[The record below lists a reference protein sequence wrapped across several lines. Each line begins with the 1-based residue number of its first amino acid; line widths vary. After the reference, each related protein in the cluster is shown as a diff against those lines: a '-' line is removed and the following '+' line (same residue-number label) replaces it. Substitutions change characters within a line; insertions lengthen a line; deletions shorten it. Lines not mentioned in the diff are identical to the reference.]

1 MAQSLPFN
9 SASSTP
15 PEPFIPVN
23 APDIRHFAIAQM
35 GVAMAMDRSAPGRP
49 LREIRVT
56 VGATENGTYTRRLTL
71 ASDTPNA
78 ADAVLRGELD
88 LSVFNPSAY
97 LTMAYRGVGPYAK
110 PLPFRAIGVMPSL
123 DWQVFAV
130 STRHGISSVAE
141 IGERQLPLHIS
152 VRTDPN
158 NPTRFVVDQVLGAYG
173 FSTADIERWGGSLQ
187 LIDGPRDPRRVQG
200 IRDGSI
206 DAVFDEGVSGWGHL
220 AIAHGMRFLQIGN
233 AGMNRL
239 KELGWRLIPIDRTEF
254 PELTEE
260 LTAVSFSGW
269 PLFTRAD
276 LPDDLAYAM
285 AKALDAAR
293 PLVQWDST
301 KPVELRDLCVSS
313 DACPLDVPLHPGAER
328 YYREQGALG

>member
-1 MAQSLPFN
+1 M
-9 SASSTP
+9 
-15 PEPFIPVN
+15 N

-35 GVAMAMDRSAPGRP
+35 GAAMAMDRSTAERP
-49 LREIRVT
+49 LREVRVT
-56 VGATENGTYTRRLTL
+56 VGATENGAYTRRLTL

-78 ADAVLRGELD
+78 ADAVLRGEID

-97 LTMAYRGVGPYAK
+97 LTMACRGVGPYPK
-110 PLPFRAIGVMPSL
+110 PLPLRAIGVMPSL

-130 STRHGISSVAE
+130 SERLGVKSVAE
-141 IGERQLPLHIS
+141 IGERKVPLHIS
-152 VRTDPN
+152 VRADPT
-158 NPTRFVVDQVLGAYG
+158 NPTRYVVDQVLGAYG
-173 FSTADIERWGGSLQ
+173 FSVADIERWGGSLQ

-200 IRDGSI
+200 MHDGTV
-206 DAVFDEGVSGWGHL
+206 DAVFDEGISGWGHL
-220 AIAHGMRFLQIGN
+220 ALERGMRFLEIGD

-239 KELGWRLIPIDRTEF
+239 KELGWRLIPVDRSEF
-254 PELTEE
+254 PELTED

-276 LPDDLAYAM
+276 LPDDLAYGM

-293 PLVQWDST
+293 PLVQWDSA

-328 YYREQGALG
+328 YYREQGALS